1 MTTITAGTDSTNPI
15 TVTVDEDNVASVP
28 TLGTELHPTAA
39 DGSDIYDVISG
50 WAQSVARDRGTVV
63 HFLIKLEDGSAP
75 PHPVVMAPNGEA
87 AALQSGPIPAQPQA
101 AQAYSAAAAQPQL
114 PVSADFPYPQ
124 QGAPSGQFPQQQP
137 PHGYAPTTG
146 HMPPAQGYQ
155 QAPPSGQFAQPQG
168 YNTGQFQAPQGHP
181 ASDFTGYNLPP
192 QGHPGGYETE
202 GAGGGRHSKPGR
214 AGKVQPSRVGPKK
227 PSDRGYRKFLYENF
241 KWNLGQSS
249 IEIEEEQLR
258 YLIEQN
264 PGKFGYHIVMIN
276 LKGGVGKTTSSMM
289 VAGMLKAVLGHRTV
303 LAVDANPQTG
313 TLIERVAESRRKFLV
328 DAITGESRIADI
340 RDLLRDPDLVQ
351 RIPTADGKSYELQI
365 NEACARE
372 DLAQY
377 MHTSSG
383 LFDVLVGPTDPA
395 SAHGLT
401 DKEYN
406 AAMELADRHYGLIV
420 TDCGTDMTHPVT
432 LAALRRADMVVFVT
446 EPEQGSRVLAERAMT
461 CLHDFPTDV
470 DTRQPIA
477 DEFGEFHPFR
487 ELVQRS
493 VVLLNQ
499 RSGGKPSYDTE
510 LIRAELHQ
518 VLVDFDA
525 TKRPPTGSDVMSAD
539 DLLIRDLPHDKHLKE
554 GGEIE
559 YKLLQ
564 PETQRECMRLV
575 AAIAADFPHALRR
588 NQERARA
595 AAKAAAERA
604 AAEEAAKKLRVEEP
618 AGEVAS
624 KENST
629 SATTAPAAHG
639 GDADE
644 DELADVPSG
653 PITLDERRV
662 PA

>member
-1 MTTITAGTDSTNPI
+1 MTTTQVGTDEANPI
-15 TVTVDEDNVASVP
+15 DITVDADGGAFMP
-28 TLGTELHPTAA
+28 TLGKELHAA
-39 DGSDIYDVISG
+39 NPDEIYNVIMEFAQNLAGQRGSDVY
-50 WAQSVARDRGTVV
+50 
-63 HFLIKLEDGSAP
+63 FLIQLEDGSAP
-75 PHPVVMAPNGEA
+75 PRPVVVPPNGEA
-87 AALQSGPIPAQPQA
+87 AALPSGPIPVAPS
-101 AQAYSAAAAQPQL
+101 QAYSAAPQAQHASAEFPQPL
-114 PVSADFPYPQ
+114 APQ
-124 QGAPSGQFPQQQP
+124 GYPSGQFPQQPQGHLTGQFP
-137 PHGYAPTTG
+137 AQRAP
-146 HMPPAQGYQ
+146 QGYQ
-155 QAPPSGQFAQPQG
+155 QAPPSGQFAQQLPPGAQQQPQG
-168 YNTGQFQAPQGHP
+168 YGTGQFP
-181 ASDFTGYNLPP
+181 AQPGYPTGEFTGYNLPP
-192 QGHPGGYETE
+192 QDYPDQ
-202 GAGGGRHSKPGR
+202 AADPGGRHSKPSR
-214 AGKVQPSRVGPKK
+214 AGKIKPSRVGVKK

-249 IEIEEEQLR
+249 VEIEEEQLR

-328 DAITGESRIADI
+328 DPVTGESRIADI

-351 RIPTADGKSYELQI
+351 RIPTDAGKSYELRI

-395 SAHGLT
+395 AAHGLT

-461 CLHDFPTDV
+461 CLHDYPTDV

-510 LIRAELHQ
+510 QVRHELHQ
-518 VLVDFDA
+518 VLENYGA
-525 TKRPPTGSDVMSAD
+525 TTRPQTGTDVLTPD

-564 PETQRECMRLV
+564 PPTQREAMRLV

-588 NQERARA
+588 NQERARR
-595 AAKAAAERA
+595 AAKAAAEKAA
-604 AAEEAAKKLRVEEP
+604 AAEKTTQD
-618 AGEVAS
+618 
-624 KENST
+624 T
-629 SATTAPAAHG
+629 SAAPPSATVPTPVESTPQAATAVL
-639 GDADE
+639 DE
-644 DELADVPSG
+644 DRSDAPSG
-653 PITLDERRV
+653 PITIPRRV